1 MQFRVV
7 ERRPM
12 TNTARSLTNA
22 TAIAAIIAASA
33 ACSSQATT
41 PPDAATA
48 GTTVASAPENNPAGD
63 SPDNQVFVPF
73 AAPEGQFTVSVPEG
87 WARTTEGSATV
98 FTDKLNTVRI
108 EAHPRP
114 AAATTESISTGE
126 LPRIKSSTPGFQ
138 PGTVSTVQRKAGEV
152 ILLTYRGTAPTN
164 PVTGKTSEDAVERY
178 AYWHAG
184 QEVILTLSGPVG
196 ADNVD
201 PWRVI
206 TDSLTWR

>member
-22 TAIAAIIAASA
+22 AAIAAIIAASA

-41 PPDAATA
+41 PPDAVTG
-48 GTTVASAPENNPAGD
+48 GTTIKSAPENNPAGD
-63 SPDNQVFVPF
+63 IPDNQVFVPF
-73 AAPEGQFTVSVPEG
+73 TTPEGHFTVSVPEG

-98 FTDKLNTVRI
+98 FSDKLNTVRI

-114 AAATTESISTGE
+114 AAATTESVSAGE
-126 LPRIKSSTPGFQ
+126 LPRIKSFTPGFQ
-138 PGTVSTVQRKAGEV
+138 SGAVSAVRRKAGEV
-152 ILLTYRGTAPTN
+152 ILLTYRGTAPAN
-164 PVTGKTSEDAVERY
+164 PVTGKTSDDDFERY

-184 QEVILTLSGPVG
+184 QEAILTLSGPVG

-201 PWRVI
+201 PWRII